1 MRKLKIYKLARKL
14 LFLLPPE
21 QSQNISHFFLKLF
34 SGLYKSKQT
43 HLFVKGLRVKNR
55 LGLAA
60 GLDKNARLINEFDNI
75 GFGFVEVGTITPKAQ
90 YGNPKPRIKRL
101 ISHESLLNSLGFPNE
116 GVRSIKSRLKKVSGD
131 ICLGVNIGPNKDTV
145 PEEVIND
152 YLLCYEEVF
161 EYADFVTINI
171 SSPNTPNLRSLHNA
185 ENFKAVI
192 DAILSERNRHQ
203 KKPKVFIK
211 ISPDEESKTYTNL
224 IETINNSAID
234 GVIISN
240 TSNNQNLKKSLN
252 VAHLPGGISGKSLKN
267 SSNKILEEIKT
278 MINKEKI
285 IVAVG
290 GIFDVDS
297 YNEKFELGADLV
309 QMYTGL
315 IYEGPNLVK
324 RIVKND
330 KQISSNS

>member
-1 MRKLKIYKLARKL
+1 M
-14 LFLLPPE
+14 
-21 QSQNISHFFLKLF
+21 
-34 SGLYKSKQT
+34 
-43 HLFVKGLRVKNR
+43 KGLRVKNR

-75 GFGFVEVGTITPKAQ
+75 GFGFIEVGTITPKAQ

-101 ISHESLLNSLGFPNE
+101 ISNESLLNSLGFPNE
-116 GVRSIKSRLKKVSGD
+116 GVRSIKSRLKKVSED
-131 ICLGVNIGPNKDTV
+131 ICLGVNIGPNKETAS
-145 PEEVIND
+145 EELVND

-171 SSPNTPNLRSLHNA
+171 SSPNTPNLRSLHNI

-192 DAILSERNRHQ
+192 NAILSERNKHQ

-211 ISPDEESKTYTNL
+211 ISPDEQSNIYKDL
-224 IETINNSAID
+224 IETINNSEID

-240 TSNNQNLKKSLN
+240 TSNSQNLKESLN
-252 VAHLPGGISGKSLKN
+252 VGHLPGGISGKSLKN
-267 SSNKILEEIKT
+267 SSNKILKEIKT
-278 MINKEKI
+278 MINEEKI